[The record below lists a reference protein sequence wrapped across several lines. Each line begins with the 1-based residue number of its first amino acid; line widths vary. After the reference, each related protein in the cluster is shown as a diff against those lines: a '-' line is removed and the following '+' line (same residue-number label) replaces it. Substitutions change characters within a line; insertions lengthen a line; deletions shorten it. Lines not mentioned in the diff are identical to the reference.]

1 MANTDEFGK
10 RRVTSWR
17 MTEDTVRQFAHVY
30 KDAVKVEGSL
40 EIEARGLDQRLATL
54 AAVIAGRRVE
64 VLLGGVPPA
73 YRFMAMPDQLSRSAR
88 AFVVPSSRRLRP
100 LSTI

>member
-1 MANTDEFGK
+1 
-10 RRVTSWR
+10 

-64 VLLGGVPPA
+64 VLLSGVPA
-73 YRFMAMPDQLSRSAR
+73 RLSLHGYA
-88 AFVVPSSRRLRP
+88 
-100 LSTI
+100 